1 MAWGIFLVEGG
12 ALRHLG
18 VGWMELALPVIVFFM
33 LGLTGIGVWHARKVR
48 SAEDFALAGRRIGAP
63 VLAGTLIATWIG
75 TGSLFGNSEFTYL
88 NGAAG
93 FFLPLSGVVGMLTLA
108 HLAPRV
114 RELPAST
121 VPQILGLRFGRLAQ
135 ALSAFAIILAYL
147 VIVSYQYRA
156 GAAVAE
162 RIFPGVDQVMLRV
175 GFAVFIILYTA
186 LAGLISVALT
196 DVVNGIVL
204 GTGLIVGL
212 ALAWNGWNPE
222 LQPFD
227 PAMLR
232 LSGGLGSLGW
242 INVMLPPFLLI
253 LGDANMY
260 QRFLAAKSPQT
271 ARRAAYGAV
280 AGLLVLESVIIGV
293 AFFGRV
299 LLPSQPAN
307 PGHVI
312 IEMAFTVFPPVVGL
326 LLAATAVAVIV
337 STADSYL
344 LACSTTASM
353 DLGGGLTTP
362 FKQRILV
369 IAFGLFALLPA
380 FLWEEF
386 LSVALYA
393 YTLYGASLTPAVLAA
408 LLRPSTSARAVV
420 RPFPMA
426 GWSPVSVRHWSG
438 RSCSRPVCWS
448 ASSPTWTRSCPHWER
463 TRRFC

>member
-1 MAWGIFLVEGG
+1 
-12 ALRHLG
+12 
-18 VGWMELALPVIVFFM
+18 MEFALPVIVFFLFGM
-33 LGLTGIGVWHARKVR
+33 AGIGVWHARKVR

-63 VLAGTLIATWIG
+63 VLAGTLTATWIG

-88 NGAAG
+88 NGIAG
-93 FFLPLSGVVGMLTLA
+93 FCLPLSGVVGMLILA
-108 HLAPRV
+108 HLAPLV
-114 RELPAST
+114 RALPASS

-135 ALSAFAIILAYL
+135 VLGAVAIILAYL

-162 RIFPGVDQVMLRV
+162 RIFPGTDQVMLRI

-204 GTGLIVGL
+204 GTGLIVAL
-212 ALAWNGWNPE
+212 ALAWNGWNPA

-227 PAMLR
+227 PAMFQ
-232 LSGGLGSLGW
+232 LSGGLGPLGW

-260 QRFLAAKSPQT
+260 QRFLAAGTPQT
-271 ARRAAYGAV
+271 ARRAAYGAF
-280 AGLLVLESVIIGV
+280 AGLLVLESAIIGV
-293 AFFGRV
+293 AFFGHV
-299 LLPSQPAN
+299 LLPSVPAN

-344 LACSTTASM
+344 LACSTTVSM
-353 DLGGGLTTP
+353 DLGSGLTTT
-362 FKQRILV
+362 FKQRVFV

-393 YTLYGASLTPAVLAA
+393 YTLYGASLTPAILAA
-408 LLRPSTSARAVV
+408 LLRPKTSARAVV
-420 RPFPMA
+420 GGMVA
-426 GWSPVSVRHWSG
+426 GLGTALMWKVLLDGGWLVGVFADLDPVLPSLGANVGVLLILEWSRKNSQ
-438 RSCSRPVCWS
+438 
-448 ASSPTWTRSCPHWER
+448 
-463 TRRFC
+463 